1 MSPWLRVIVLCPQLP
16 FIASAVIVSTV
27 TCYCISCHCVHMTCH
42 VHSYLGR
49 KRLEKDKERLVE
61 GSDRLAWPHY
71 SYWTLSYALSNAG
84 AHKLLA
90 QKPLTKMVPVDEFLP
105 IMFDRHTESVACV
118 CVWGEGCFLYVCG
131 LGCLDTACSVMM
143 SVSTPSLPPSCLQ
156 CPDVCVYPLPPTPHL

>member
-1 MSPWLRVIVLCPQLP
+1 
-16 FIASAVIVSTV
+16 
-27 TCYCISCHCVHMTCH
+27 MTCR

-61 GSDRLAWPHY
+61 GSERLAWPHY

-118 CVWGEGCFLYVCG
+118 YVCVG
-131 LGCLDTACSVMM
+131 RVASFMCVAWDVLILLA
-143 SVSTPSLPPSCLQ
+143 VS
-156 CPDVCVYPLPPTPHL
+156 